1 MNERQP
7 VYEHST
13 GTGVPESLL
22 PADAVDALA
31 ARVDGSVFTPSDE
44 GYASETV
51 GFNLRGGHRP
61 ALVVAAASAGDVQA
75 AVSFAVAHG
84 MALGVMTTG
93 HQPFPA
99 RDNFLLLTTRA
110 MRTVAIDAERYVAKV
125 GAGAVWS
132 DVVGPAQ
139 AVGLAPVNGSA
150 PDVGVV
156 GFTLGGGHSPFLG
169 RRHGWAV
176 DRVVSIEVVTADGVL
191 RRVDADSD
199 PDLFW
204 ALRGGRSN
212 FGVVTELE
220 IELFPLSS
228 FYGGGIYF
236 GAEHLEKVLRTFPE
250 VVRDAPDDFTCSVA
264 VMNMPPVPEIPEP
277 FRGRTLAHVRVV
289 GLGTD
294 EETEKQIAPFRAI
307 GTGVVDT
314 IGRHPYVACGSV
326 HADPEHPF
334 PYEERSTLLS
344 ELPARAVDRLAD
356 IARQGVGGPVTI
368 LEVRHFGGALNRRPE
383 NAAPVAARE
392 AAFGVWGVTVGPPE
406 AVAAGYAELDRTM
419 ESMSPWAIGRVS
431 TNFAARENSAEDI
444 FGERDLERLRILKR
458 HYDPANVFR
467 VNNHNIVPR

>member
-1 MNERQP
+1 MH
-7 VYEHST
+7 EHPCTRTTASPLT
-13 GTGVPESLL
+13 P
-22 PADAVDALA
+22 DAVGGLA
-31 ARVDGSVFTPSDE
+31 ANIDGSVLTPSDE
-44 GYASETV
+44 GFASAAV

-99 RDNFLLLTTRA
+99 DDGFLLLTMRE
-110 MRTVAIDAERYVAKV
+110 MRTVEIDSRRHVAKV

-132 DVVGPAQ
+132 DVIGPAQ

-176 DRVVSIEVVTADGVL
+176 DRVVSIEAVTADGVL
-191 RRVDADSD
+191 RRVSADSD

-220 IELFPLSS
+220 IELFPVTS

-236 GAEHLEKVLRTFPE
+236 EAEHLEAVLRTFPE

-277 FRGRTLAHVRVV
+277 FRGRALAHVRVV

-294 EETEKQIAPFRAI
+294 QEVEKQIAPFRAI
-307 GTGVVDT
+307 GTGIVDT
-314 IGRHPYVACGSV
+314 IGWHPYAACGSV
-326 HADPEHPF
+326 HSDPEHPF

-344 ELPARAVDRLAD
+344 ELPAKAVDRLAE
-356 IARQGVGGPVTI
+356 IARQGAGGPVTI
-368 LEVRHFGGALNRRPE
+368 LELRHFGGALNHTPE

-392 AAFGVWGVTVGPPE
+392 AAFSVWGVTVGPPE

-419 ESMSPWAIGRVS
+419 ESMSPWSIGRVS

-444 FGERDLERLRILKR
+444 FGKQDLERLRTLKR
-458 HYDPANVFR
+458 RHDPANVFR
-467 VNNHNIVPR
+467 VNNHNIAPR